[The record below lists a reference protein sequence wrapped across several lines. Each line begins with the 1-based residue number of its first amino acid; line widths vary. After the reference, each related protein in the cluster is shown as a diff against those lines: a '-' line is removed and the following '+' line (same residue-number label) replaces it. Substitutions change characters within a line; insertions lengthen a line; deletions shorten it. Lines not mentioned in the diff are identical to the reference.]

1 MKTMAAL
8 LLACASLPLLAQNQ
22 FINPDGLSKPPGY
35 THVVVAKPGKIIYLA
50 GQVANDTTGKVVSS
64 DFRAQAEQVFANL
77 KTALAAA
84 GATFDDVVKLNYYV
98 RDYSQEKRAAIR
110 EARDKYVN
118 KEHPPA
124 STLIGVAALASD
136 DYLLEV
142 EAVAVLPDKVT
153 RPKK

>member
-1 MKTMAAL
+1 MKRIAAL
-8 LLACASLPLLAQNQ
+8 ALLISSLPLIAQTQ

-35 THVVVAKPGKIIYLA
+35 THVVIARPGKIVYLS
-50 GQVANDTTGKVVSS
+50 GQVANDRTGKVVSS

-84 GATFDDVVKLNYYV
+84 GATFDDVVKINYYV
-98 RDYSQEKRAAIR
+98 RNYTPELRTAIR
-110 EARDKYVN
+110 EVRDRYIN

-124 STLIGVAALASD
+124 STLVGVAALASD

-142 EAVAVLPDKVT
+142 EAVAVVSEKPA
-153 RPKK
+153 KKK

>member
-1 MKTMAAL
+1 MKLAIGLAL
-8 LLACASLPLLAQNQ
+8 CALPLSAQTH

-35 THVVVAKPGKIIYLA
+35 THVVVAKPGKIVFIA
-50 GQVANDTTGKVVSS
+50 GQVANDRSGKVVSS
-64 DFRAQAEQVFANL
+64 DFRAQAAQAFENV

-84 GATFDDVVKLNYYV
+84 GATFDDVVKINFYV
-98 RDYSQEKRAAIR
+98 RNYTPELRPALR
-110 EARDKYVN
+110 EVRDSYVN

-142 EAVAVLPDKVT
+142 EAVAVVPDKPT
-153 RPKK
+153 RRK